1 MKSKSHHKIFAVL
14 LSFVLIVALLPATV
28 FAAGSTTITKK
39 NELSAALKD
48 SEITEIHVAGNMT
61 VYTGELNTD
70 KTIVIDSG
78 YTLTVSSASD
88 FQTGNLI
95 ISDGATLKVVATSV
109 SWPAHVYG
117 TVENNGTILLTKEIE
132 NGGSIYWHA
141 KTTGTGECS
150 TETCNKTVC
159 IDYGT
164 IPSEMFTVSSTNYKI
179 NIIKDTSK
187 NATFTMSEADL
198 IPGNTVTATIDN
210 LVDGINL
217 DEVFKFQ
224 WKGNSSTLSSEST
237 CQIPLNMSGKK
248 ITVNA
253 SIKSD
258 SPYVMLDSNS
268 TIKTSI
274 SQWSGTVQ
282 TVTNTTLY
290 VDMVNGNDNNA
301 GTEAQPLKTLYK
313 AIDNIEAGGTIYLIG
328 DYDATT
334 DGEYVYSFLKNITI
348 KGAGAE
354 KSTLTTWKTTY
365 IADGVTVTFD
375 NIDFGTI
382 SNSFTKYP
390 NSTGTGSLIFQNV
403 SGGNISVS
411 DLDSVTLKNSSLGSQ
426 NLQTNTLE
434 LDESTLNGK
443 FSCND
448 FVAKGNAGFVLNGTG
463 SIAKSSTVERPVTVT
478 PSSLANGT
486 LVIEVPE
493 ESPAWA
499 DDFVLND
506 TENGTFALKCR
517 TSTYGDPCLIV
528 TEKLVAGG
536 PLHIAFAPE
545 CSGDVVDKEPGKTY
559 IDVPNE
565 FYAAVTS
572 AVWSG
577 YSDIDEKTWQAGDIP
592 ELTIV
597 MRTDIS
603 GTNRKSYYFAEDFDP
618 SQFIIYDWQDLNQ
631 FAENFYKD
639 EYQIDGVTAVVK
651 TGQGVSD
658 DGKIFTFT
666 LQFPAVTHN
675 LQKVDYKAPTCTVE
689 GNEEYWYCKNCGKY
703 FSDAEGENEITSEST
718 VIPATG
724 HNWSEP
730 EWNWAE
736 DGKTCTVTFTCQND
750 ASHKATPEVTVTSEV
765 KTPATSTQNGVTE
778 YTATTT
784 FEGTT
789 YTATKEVA
797 DIPATGHSFPA
808 YAITVQE
815 TTGGTVT
822 VSHQSAAKGRT
833 VTITVT
839 PEAGYALERLTV
851 TDKYGSALKLTAL
864 GGGKYTFE
872 MPASQVNI
880 QAVFVP
886 EQLPFADV
894 KPTDWFYEAVAYVYE
909 HGLMDGVGSNRFA
922 PNASTTR
929 AMIVTIL
936 WRLEGEPEADDTMPF
951 ADVAANTWY
960 TEAVRW
966 AAGEGI
972 VEGYSETAFG
982 PNDPITRE
990 QLAAILWRYAK
1001 YLELDVSIGENTNIL
1016 SYTDAAEISEYA
1028 IPALQWACGAG
1039 ILEGSNGSLSP
1050 RANATRAEVATML
1063 MRVCEAC
1070 AN

>member
-1 MKSKSHHKIFAVL
+1 MKSKLFSKAFAVL
-14 LSFVLIVALLPATV
+14 LSLMLIVTLFPTTV

-39 NELSAALKD
+39 NELSAALAD
-48 SEITEIHVAGNMT
+48 SNITEIHVAGDMT
-61 VYTGELNTD
+61 VYTGQLNTD

-159 IDYGT
+159 IDYGA

-187 NATFTMSEADL
+187 NATFTMNEADL

-210 LVDGINL
+210 LVDGI
-217 DEVFKFQ
+217 DVAEVFKFQ
-224 WKGNSSTLSSEST
+224 WRGNSSTLSKEAA
-237 CQIPLNMSGKK
+237 CQIPLNMSGKP
-248 ITVNA
+248 ITVTA
-253 SIKSD
+253 SIKSG

-268 TIKTSI
+268 NIKTSI
-274 SQWSGTVQ
+274 SQWSGTVR

-290 VDMVNGNDNNA
+290 VDMMNGNNNNP
-301 GTEAQPLKTLYK
+301 GTEDQPLKTLYK

-328 DYDATT
+328 DYDAKT

-348 KGAGAE
+348 KGSGTE
-354 KSTLTTWKTTY
+354 RSKLTTWKETY
-365 IADGVTVTFD
+365 IGDGVAVTFD
-375 NIDFGTI
+375 NIDFGDC
-382 SNSFTKYP
+382 SDLFAKYP

-434 LDESTLNGK
+434 LDESTLTGK

-448 FVAKGNAGFVLNGTG
+448 FVAKGNAALVLNGTG
-463 SIAKSSTVERPVTVT
+463 SVAKSSTVEQPVTVT

-493 ESPAWA
+493 ESPEWA

-506 TENGTFALKCR
+506 TENGKFTLKCR

-536 PLHIAFAPE
+536 PLHVAFAPE

-565 FYAAVTS
+565 FYAGVTS

-577 YSDIDEKTWQAGDIP
+577 YSDNDGKTWQAGDIP

-597 MRTDIS
+597 METDIS
-603 GTNRKSYYFAEDFDP
+603 GTNRDSYYFTEDFDP
-618 SQFIIYDWQDLNQ
+618 SQFIIYDWQDLEQ

-658 DGKIFTFT
+658 DGKMFTFT
-666 LQFPAVTHN
+666 LQFPAVIHN
-675 LQKVDYKAPTCTVE
+675 LQKVDYKAPACTVE

-730 EWNWAE
+730 EWKWSD
-736 DGKTCTVTFTCQND
+736 DGKTCTVTFTCAND
-750 ASHKATPEVTVTSEV
+750 ETHKESPEVTVTSEV
-765 KTPATSTQNGVTE
+765 KTPATCTETGV
-778 YTATTT
+778 
-784 FEGTT
+784 TT
-789 YTATKEVA
+789 YTATVEFNGQTYTDMKEVA
-797 DIPATGHSFPA
+797 DIPATGHS
-808 YAITVQE
+808 YEDGKCTVCGAADPNYKPTESDNGNSDSSVTGE
-815 TTGGTVT
+815 TTSPETGDNSNMMLWIAVML
-822 VSHQSAAKGRT
+822 AAG
-833 VTITVT
+833 
-839 PEAGYALERLTV
+839 
-851 TDKYGSALKLTAL
+851 TAL
-864 GGGKYTFE
+864 TG
-872 MPASQVNI
+872 
-880 QAVFVP
+880 
-886 EQLPFADV
+886 
-894 KPTDWFYEAVAYVYE
+894 
-909 HGLMDGVGSNRFA
+909 
-922 PNASTTR
+922 
-929 AMIVTIL
+929 TIL
-936 WRLEGEPEADDTMPF
+936 
-951 ADVAANTWY
+951 
-960 TEAVRW
+960 
-966 AAGEGI
+966 
-972 VEGYSETAFG
+972 YS
-982 PNDPITRE
+982 RK
-990 QLAAILWRYAK
+990 RK
-1001 YLELDVSIGENTNIL
+1001 YSK
-1016 SYTDAAEISEYA
+1016 
-1028 IPALQWACGAG
+1028 
-1039 ILEGSNGSLSP
+1039 
-1050 RANATRAEVATML
+1050 
-1063 MRVCEAC
+1063 
-1070 AN
+1070 

>member
-39 NELSAALKD
+39 NALSAALKD

-95 ISDGATLKVVATSV
+95 ISDSATLKVVATSV

-117 TVENNGTILLTKEIE
+117 TVENNGTILMTKQTD

-141 KTTGTGECS
+141 KTTGTGICS

-159 IDYGT
+159 IDYGA
-164 IPSEMFTVSSTNYKI
+164 IPSEMFNAFSTNYKI

-248 ITVNA
+248 ITVTA
-253 SIKSD
+253 SIKSG
-258 SPYVMLDSNS
+258 SPYVMLDSSSN
-268 TIKTSI
+268 IKTSI
-274 SQWSGTVQ
+274 SQWSGTV
-282 TVTNTTLY
+282 VTFTYTTLY
-290 VDMVNGNDNNA
+290 VDMINGNDNNA
-301 GTEAQPLKTLYK
+301 GTEDQPLKTLYK

-334 DGEYVYSFLKNITI
+334 DGEYVYSFLENITI
-348 KGAGAE
+348 KGSGTE
-354 KSTLTTWKTTY
+354 KSTLTTWKETY
-365 IADGVTVTFD
+365 IGDGVTVTFD
-375 NIDFGTI
+375 NIDFGNR
-382 SNSFTKYP
+382 SDLFTKYP

-411 DLDSVTLKNSSLGSQ
+411 DLDSVTLKTSSLGSQ

-651 TGQGVSD
+651 TGQGVSN

-990 QLAAILWRYAK
+990 QLAAILWRYAQ
-1001 YLELDVSIGENTNIL
+1001 YLELDVSIGKDTNIL

-1028 IPALQWACGAG
+1028 IPALQWACGSG
-1039 ILEGSNGSLSP
+1039 LMEGSNGSLNP
-1050 RANATRAEVATML
+1050 RANATRAEVATIL
-1063 MRVCEAC
+1063 MRACETR

>member
-1 MKSKSHHKIFAVL
+1 MKSKSCNRAFAIL
-14 LSFVLIVALLPATV
+14 LSLVLIIALLPTTV

-39 NELSAALKD
+39 NELSAALAD
-48 SEITEIHVAGNMT
+48 SDITEIHIAGNMT
-61 VYTGELNTD
+61 VYTGDLNTD
-70 KTIVIDSG
+70 KTIVIDPS
-78 YTLTVSSASD
+78 YTLTVSSAND

-117 TVENNGTILLTKEIE
+117 TVENNGSILMTKQTD

-141 KTTGTGECS
+141 KTTGTGICS

-159 IDYGT
+159 IDYGA
-164 IPSEMFTVSSTNYKI
+164 IPSEMFNASSTNYKI

-187 NATFTMSEADL
+187 KATFTMKEADL
-198 IPGNTVTATIDN
+198 IPGNAITATIDN

-248 ITVNA
+248 ITVTA
-253 SIKSD
+253 SIKSG
-258 SPYVMLDSNS
+258 SPYVMLDSSSN
-268 TIKTSI
+268 IKTSI
-274 SQWSGTVQ
+274 SQWSGTV
-282 TVTNTTLY
+282 VTFTYTTLY
-290 VDMVNGNDNNA
+290 VDMINGNDNNA
-301 GTEAQPLKTLYK
+301 GTEDQPLKTLYK

-334 DGEYVYSFLKNITI
+334 DGEYVYSFLENITI
-348 KGAGAE
+348 KGSGTE
-354 KSTLTTWKTTY
+354 KSTLTTWKETY
-365 IADGVTVTFD
+365 IGDGVTVTFD
-375 NIDFGTI
+375 NIDFGNR
-382 SNSFTKYP
+382 SDLFTKYP

-411 DLDSVTLKNSSLGSQ
+411 DLDSVTLKTSSLGSQ

-448 FVAKGNAGFVLNGTG
+448 FVAKGNAALVLNGTG
-463 SIAKSSTVERPVTVT
+463 SIAKTSTVEQPVTVT

-493 ESPAWA
+493 ESPEWA

-506 TENGTFALKCR
+506 TENGKFTLKCR

-577 YSDIDEKTWQAGDIP
+577 YSDIDGKTWQAGDIP
-592 ELTIV
+592 ELTVV

-603 GTNRKSYYFAEDFDP
+603 GTNKESYYFAEDFDP
-618 SQFIIYDWQDLNQ
+618 SQFIIYDWQDLDQ

-639 EYQIDGVTAVVK
+639 EYQIHGVTAVVK

-658 DGKIFTFT
+658 DGKMFTFT
-666 LQFPAVTHN
+666 LQFPTVTHN

-724 HNWSEP
+724 HNWGEP
-730 EWNWAE
+730 VWSWSE
-736 DGKTCTVTFTCQND
+736 DGKTCTVTFTCAND
-750 ASHKATPEVTVTSEV
+750 ETHKESPEVTVTSEV
-765 KTPATSTQNGVTE
+765 KTPATCTETGV
-778 YTATTT
+778 
-784 FEGTT
+784 TT
-789 YTATKEVA
+789 YTATVEFNGQTYTDTKDVA
-797 DIPATGHSFPA
+797 DIPAIGHS
-808 YAITVQE
+808 YEDGKCTVCGAADPDYKPTESGNENSDSSE
-815 TTGGTVT
+815 TDNNTQSPQTGDNSNIALWIAVMLAAGTALTGTVLY
-822 VSHQSAAKGRT
+822 SRKR
-833 VTITVT
+833 
-839 PEAGYALERLTV
+839 
-851 TDKYGSALKLTAL
+851 KYSK
-864 GGGKYTFE
+864 
-872 MPASQVNI
+872 
-880 QAVFVP
+880 
-886 EQLPFADV
+886 
-894 KPTDWFYEAVAYVYE
+894 
-909 HGLMDGVGSNRFA
+909 
-922 PNASTTR
+922 
-929 AMIVTIL
+929 
-936 WRLEGEPEADDTMPF
+936 
-951 ADVAANTWY
+951 
-960 TEAVRW
+960 
-966 AAGEGI
+966 
-972 VEGYSETAFG
+972 
-982 PNDPITRE
+982 
-990 QLAAILWRYAK
+990 
-1001 YLELDVSIGENTNIL
+1001 
-1016 SYTDAAEISEYA
+1016 
-1028 IPALQWACGAG
+1028 
-1039 ILEGSNGSLSP
+1039 
-1050 RANATRAEVATML
+1050 
-1063 MRVCEAC
+1063 
-1070 AN
+1070 

>member
-39 NELSAALKD
+39 NELSAALAD
-48 SEITEIHVAGNMT
+48 SDITEIHIAGNMT
-61 VYTGELNTD
+61 VYTGDLNTD
-70 KTIVIDSG
+70 KTIVIDPS
-78 YTLTVSSASD
+78 YTLTVSSAND

-95 ISDGATLKVVATSV
+95 ISDDATLKVVATSV

-117 TVENNGTILLTKEIE
+117 TVENNGTILMTKQTD

-141 KTTGTGECS
+141 TTTGTGTCS

-159 IDYGT
+159 IDYGA
-164 IPSEMFTVSSTNYKI
+164 IPSEMFNASSTNYKI

-187 NATFTMSEADL
+187 NATFTMNAADL

-210 LVDGINL
+210 LVDGI
-217 DEVFKFQ
+217 DPAEVFKFQ

-248 ITVNA
+248 ITVTA
-253 SIKSD
+253 SIKSG
-258 SPYVMLDSNS
+258 SPYVMLDSSSN
-268 TIKTSI
+268 IKTSI
-274 SQWSGTVQ
+274 SQWSGTV
-282 TVTNTTLY
+282 VTFTYTTLY
-290 VDMVNGNDNNA
+290 VDMINGNDNNA
-301 GTEAQPLKTLYK
+301 GTEDQPLKTLYK

-334 DGEYVYSFLKNITI
+334 DGEHVYSFLKNITI

-375 NIDFGTI
+375 NIDFGNR
-382 SNSFTKYP
+382 SDLFTKYP

-411 DLDSVTLKNSSLGSQ
+411 DLDSVTLKTSSLGSQ

-448 FVAKGNAGFVLNGTG
+448 FVAKGNAALVLNGTG
-463 SIAKSSTVERPVTVT
+463 SIAKTSTVEQPVTVT

-493 ESPAWA
+493 ESPEWA

-506 TENGTFALKCR
+506 TGNGKFALKCR
-517 TSTYGDPCLIV
+517 TSTYGNPCLIV

-577 YSDIDEKTWQAGDIP
+577 YSDIDGKTWQAGDFP

-603 GTNRKSYYFAEDFDP
+603 GTNKESYYFAEDFDP
-618 SQFIIYDWQDLNQ
+618 RQFIIYDWQDLEQ
-631 FAENFYKD
+631 LAENFYKD
-639 EYQIDGVTAVVK
+639 EYQIDGVTAVLK

-658 DGKIFTFT
+658 DGKMFTFT
-666 LQFPAVTHN
+666 LQFPTVTHN
-675 LQKVDYKAPTCTVE
+675 LQKVDYKAPTCTE
-689 GNEEYWYCKNCGKY
+689 PGNKEYWYCENCGKY
-703 FSDAEGENEITSEST
+703 FFDENGANETTSKQT

-724 HNWSEP
+724 HNWGEP
-730 EWNWAE
+730 EWNWSE
-736 DGKTCTVTFTCQND
+736 DGKTCTVTFTCGND
-750 ASHKATPEVTVTSEV
+750 ATHKESPEVTVTSAV
-765 KTPATSTQNGVTE
+765 KTPATSTQNGVTA

-784 FEGTT
+784 FAGET

-797 DIPATGHSFPA
+797 DIPATGHSSPA

-872 MPASQVNI
+872 MPASKVDI

-886 EQLPFADV
+886 EQLPFVDV

-936 WRLEGEPEADDTMPF
+936 WRLEGEPEVDDTMPF